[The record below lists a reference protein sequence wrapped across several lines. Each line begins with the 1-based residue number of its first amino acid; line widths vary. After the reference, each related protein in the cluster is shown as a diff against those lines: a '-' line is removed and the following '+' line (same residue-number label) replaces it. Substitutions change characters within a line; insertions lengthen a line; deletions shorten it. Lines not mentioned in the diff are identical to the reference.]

1 MMNVIEIDN
10 LVKKFGDHAAV
21 DGLSLSIEQGEVF
34 GLLGPNGAGKSTT
47 INLVC
52 GLLHATA
59 GTVKLFGNKVDDERK
74 RLGFVPQ
81 NIALYDNFTAYE
93 NVKFFGELYGL
104 KGKELED
111 GIDEALEFTGLSD
124 VKRKKAKTF
133 SGGMLRRLNIAAAL
147 VHSPQLIIMDEPT
160 VGIDPQSRN
169 HILKSVQR
177 LNEKGVTVVYTTHY
191 MEEVEVLCNR
201 IAIIDK
207 GKVIASGTKKELTEL
222 IDDKKSLHLTVDNP
236 YELDKDAMLSIDGV
250 VNVEINDN
258 LVQVESLKD
267 IDNLNTIIE
276 YVSSKNVKV
285 RDIGFKDVTL
295 ETVFLTLTGRKLRD

>member
-1 MMNVIEIDN
+1 MKVIEIDN
-10 LVKKFGDHAAV
+10 LVKKFGDHTAV
-21 DGLSLSIEQGEVF
+21 NGLSLTIEQGEVF

-52 GLLHATA
+52 GLLHATS
-59 GTVKLFGNKVDDERK
+59 GDVKLFGKPADAEK
-74 RLGFVPQ
+74 SKLGFVPQ

-104 KGKELED
+104 RGKELES

-124 VKRKKAKTF
+124 VRRKKAKTF

-147 VHSPQLIIMDEPT
+147 VHNPQLIIMDEPT

-191 MEEVEVLCNR
+191 MEEVETLCNR
-201 IAIIDK
+201 IAIIDQ
-207 GKVIASGTKKELTEL
+207 GKVIASGTKKELTAL
-222 IDDKKSLHLTVDNP
+222 IDDKKSLHFTVDNAF
-236 YELDKDAMLSIDGV
+236 ELSKEELGQIEGV
-250 VNVEINDN
+250 INVEIGDN
-258 LVQVESLKD
+258 EVQVESLKEV
-267 IDNLNTIIE
+267 DNLHAIME
-276 YVSSKNVKV
+276 YVSHKQVKV
-285 RDIGFKDVTL
+285 RDIGFRDVTL

>member
-1 MMNVIEIDN
+1 MNVIQIDN
-10 LVKKFGDHAAV
+10 LVKKFGDYTAV
-21 DGLSLSIEQGEVF
+21 NGLNLSIEKGEVF

-52 GLLHATA
+52 GLLHATS
-59 GTVKLFGNKVDDERK
+59 GNIRLFGNKVEDEKRK
-74 RLGFVPQ
+74 LGFVPQ

-104 KGKELED
+104 KGKELEN

-133 SGGMLRRLNIAAAL
+133 SGGMLRRLNIATAL
-147 VHSPQLIIMDEPT
+147 VHQPQILIMDEPT

-177 LNEKGVTVVYTTHY
+177 LNEKGVTIVYTTHY
-191 MEEVEVLCNR
+191 MEEVEAICNR

-207 GKVIASGTKKELTEL
+207 GQVIASGTKKELTDL
-222 IDDKKSLHLTVDNP
+222 INDKKSLQLTVDDAL
-236 YELDKDAMLSIDGV
+236 ELDKEAISLIDGV

-258 LVQVESLKD
+258 LIQVESLKEN
-267 IDNLNTIIE
+267 DNLNAIIA
-276 YVSSKNVKV
+276 YVNSKNVKIKS
-285 RDIGFKDVTL
+285 IGTTDVTL

>member
-1 MMNVIEIDN
+1 MNVIEIDN

>member
-1 MMNVIEIDN
+1 MKVIEIDN
-10 LVKKFGDHAAV
+10 LVKKFGDHTAV
-21 DGLSLSIEQGEVF
+21 NGLSLSIEQGEVF

-52 GLLHATA
+52 GLLHATS
-59 GTVKLFGNKVDDERK
+59 GSVKLFGKQADAEK
-74 RLGFVPQ
+74 SKLGFVPQ

-104 KGKELED
+104 RGKELES

-124 VKRKKAKTF
+124 VRRKKAKTF

-147 VHSPQLIIMDEPT
+147 VHNPQLIIMDEPT

-191 MEEVEVLCNR
+191 MEEVETLCNR
-201 IAIIDK
+201 IAIIDQ
-207 GKVIASGTKKELTEL
+207 GQVIASGTKKELTAL
-222 IDDKKSLHLTVDNP
+222 IDDKKSLHFTVDNAF
-236 YELDKDAMLSIDGV
+236 ELSKEELAQIEGV
-250 VNVEINDN
+250 VNVEIGDN
-258 LVQVESLKD
+258 EVQVESLKEV
-267 IDNLNTIIE
+267 DNLHAIME
-276 YVSSKNVKV
+276 YVSSRQVKV
-285 RDIGFKDVTL
+285 RDIGFRDVTL